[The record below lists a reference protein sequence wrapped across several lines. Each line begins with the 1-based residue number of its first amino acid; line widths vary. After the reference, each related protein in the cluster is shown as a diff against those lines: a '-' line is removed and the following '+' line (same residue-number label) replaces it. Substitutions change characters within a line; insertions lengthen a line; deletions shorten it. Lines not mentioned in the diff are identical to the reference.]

1 MEQCAIDGL
10 VVRVRDM
17 GNDRYLSVI
26 TARLGRITVL
36 SKGSHSLRGEQRA
49 ISQLFT
55 YANFEIYRRGD
66 LWILRG
72 GSINHS
78 FHSLS
83 YDIDRMNLAAY
94 FCEVGA
100 ELTDAGEDAS
110 EMLRLLLNSFY
121 AIDQALYPIAIV
133 KGAFELRAAFFSGYA
148 PSLEGCAECG
158 AEGNTVEYLDVM
170 NGALLCSA
178 CLQKASKTPQ
188 ITPASY
194 DEIREARII
203 LRITPAVY
211 AAICYVADT
220 SPSRLFS
227 FDLHDEEDLR
237 LFADAAETY
246 LLSHLGH
253 GFETLNF
260 YHTMRQGAKGTQT

>member
-1 MEQCAIDGL
+1 MESCAIDGL
-10 VVRVRDM
+10 VVRVRNM

-36 SKGSHSLRGEQRA
+36 SKGSHSLHGEQRA

-55 YANFEIYRRGD
+55 YANFEIYRRGE

-72 GSINHS
+72 GSVNHS

-121 AIDQALYPIAIV
+121 AIDQERYPTAIV
-133 KGAFELRAAFFSGYA
+133 KGAFELRAAFSSGYA
-148 PSLEGCAECG
+148 PMLEGCAECG
-158 AEGNTVEYLDVM
+158 ESGEAVEYLDVM

-178 CLQKASKTPQ
+178 CLQKASKVPHAPT
-188 ITPASY
+188 SY

-203 LRITPAVY
+203 LRITPAVH
-211 AAICYVADT
+211 AALCYVAGT
-220 SPSRLFS
+220 SLTRLFS
-227 FDLHDEEDLR
+227 FDLRGEEDLR

-260 YHTMRQGAKGTQT
+260 YHTMRQGAKGTPK

>member
-1 MEQCAIDGL
+1 MEHCAIDGL
-10 VVRVRDM
+10 VVRVRDV
-17 GNDRYLSVI
+17 GNDRYLSVV
-26 TARLGRITVL
+26 TARLGRITLL
-36 SKGSHSLRGEQRA
+36 SKGSHSLKSEQRA
-49 ISQLFT
+49 VSQLFT

-66 LWILRG
+66 LWILKG
-72 GSINHS
+72 GSVNHS
-78 FHSLS
+78 FHSLA

-94 FCEVGA
+94 FCEVGY

-121 AIDQALYPIAIV
+121 AVDQALYPPEIV
-133 KGAFELRAAFFSGYA
+133 KGAFELRAAFSSGYA
-148 PSLEGCAECG
+148 PSLEGCVECG
-158 AEGNTVEYLDVM
+158 AGGETVEYLDVM

-178 CLQKASKTPQ
+178 CLQKAA
-188 ITPASY
+188 PAHVPNAAY

-203 LRITPAVY
+203 LRLTPAVY
-211 AAICYVADT
+211 AALRYVLDT
-220 SPSRLFS
+220 APSRLFS
-227 FDLHDEEDLR
+227 FDLRDREDLR

-260 YHTMRQGAKGTQT
+260 YHTMRQNAKGTQS

>member
-1 MEQCAIDGL
+1 MEYCAIDGL

-26 TARLGRITVL
+26 TAKMGRITVL
-36 SKGSHSLRGEQRA
+36 SKGSHSIRGEQRA

-55 YANFEIYRRGD
+55 YANFEIYRRGE
-66 LWILRG
+66 LWILKG
-72 GSINHS
+72 GSVNHS

-94 FCEVGA
+94 FCEVGC
-100 ELTDAGEDAS
+100 ELTDTSEDAS

-121 AIDQALYPIAIV
+121 AIDQGLYSHAIV
-133 KGAFELRAAFFSGYA
+133 KGAFELRAVFSSGYA

-158 AEGNTVEYLDVM
+158 ATGEAVEYLDVM

-178 CLQKASKTPQ
+178 CLQKAPKLPQ
-188 ITPASY
+188 TTAVY
-194 DEIREARII
+194 DEIRESRII
-203 LRITPAVY
+203 LRLTPAVH
-211 AAICYVADT
+211 AALCFVAEV
-220 SPSRLFS
+220 SLSRLFS
-227 FDLHDEEDLR
+227 FDLRGEEDLR

-246 LLSHLGH
+246 LLSHIGH

-260 YHTMRQGAKGTQT
+260 YHTMRQDAKGTQT

>member
-1 MEQCAIDGL
+1 MEHCAIDGL
-10 VVRVRDM
+10 VVRVRDI

-26 TARLGRITVL
+26 TAKKGRITVL
-36 SKGSHSLRGEQRA
+36 SKGSHSLCGDQRA

-55 YANFEIYRRGD
+55 YANFEIYRRGN

-72 GSINHS
+72 GSVNHS

-100 ELTDAGEDAS
+100 ELTDVGEDAS
-110 EMLRLLLNSFY
+110 EMLRLLLNAFY
-121 AIDQALYPIAIV
+121 AIDQDLYLPAIV
-133 KGAFELRAAFFSGYA
+133 KGVFELRSAFSSGYA

-158 AEGNTVEYLDVM
+158 ADGEAVEYLDVM

-178 CLQKASKTPQ
+178 CLQKAPKAPQ
-188 ITPASY
+188 TTATY

-203 LRITPAVY
+203 QRLTPAVY
-211 AAICYVADT
+211 AAIRYVANT
-220 SPSRLFS
+220 SLSRLFS
-227 FDLHDEEDLR
+227 FELRGEEDLR